1 MCASVANHHS
11 VHSLSLSS
19 FFLVA
24 AAYFPVGGF
33 IHPPPPPSINQSI
46 SLLYLPALLVQ
57 VFQAEKA
64 EEEEDGVE
72 AHGDADVGPDCRG
85 AVERRVRQ
93 EGWVGGGFVWGVVG
107 CGETFVLRMVVWGSW
122 VGWGKGGRGIY
133 THTHV
138 YIYT

>member
-1 MCASVANHHS
+1 M
-11 VHSLSLSS
+11 
-19 FFLVA
+19 
-24 AAYFPVGGF
+24 
-33 IHPPPPPSINQSI
+33 
-46 SLLYLPALLVQ
+46 Q